1 MKASD
6 ALHEIAQLE
15 TAIRDAEQYLKE
27 CDTIVKTARERVKE
41 AVMDLRTYIHKVRT
55 GQLPLILEMPIRQ
68 TEAQRQTED
77 DQSDRRIE
85 YDGGV

>member
-1 MKASD
+1 
-6 ALHEIAQLE
+6 
-15 TAIRDAEQYLKE
+15 
-27 CDTIVKTARERVKE
+27 VKE